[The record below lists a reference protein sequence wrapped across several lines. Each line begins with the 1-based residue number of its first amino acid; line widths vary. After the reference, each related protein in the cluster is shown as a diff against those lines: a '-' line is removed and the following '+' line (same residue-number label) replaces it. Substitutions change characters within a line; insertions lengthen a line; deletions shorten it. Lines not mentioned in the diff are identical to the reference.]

1 MNELEALR
9 FKNTEL
15 ASKLSELEKT
25 AIKLIRQT
33 SLSPDKSADTIIID
47 TETTGLDAM
56 WDELL
61 QVSIIDI
68 DGNELYNSYI
78 KPLHHQ
84 SWIEAEHVNHISP
97 QMVRYAPTIFD
108 EMPKINAILRSANTI
123 IGYNTSF
130 DLDFLY
136 VSGGISVN
144 DKNIVD
150 VMDDFAEEY
159 GEWDEQ
165 HDSYKWQKLSTAAD
179 HYGYD
184 WNSRPEGAH
193 NSLADCYATLFVYNK
208 MRESE
213 KINNPALVQA
223 ITDVFEERF
232 EREWT
237 DELPQSN
244 KIKR

>member
-15 ASKLSELEKT
+15 ASKLAELEKT

-61 QVSIIDI
+61 QVSIIDVE
-68 DGNELYNSYI
+68 GNELYNSYI

-84 SWIEAEHVNHISP
+84 SWVEAEAVNHITP
-97 QMVRYAPTIFD
+97 KMVAYAPTIYE
-108 EMPKINAILRSANTI
+108 EMPKINAILGNAKTI
-123 IGYNTSF
+123 IGYDTSF

-144 DKNIVD
+144 DKTVID
-150 VMDDFAEEY
+150 VMDEFAEEY
-159 GEWDEQ
+159 GEWDKQ
-165 HDSYKWQKLSTAAD
+165 HDSYKWQKLTTAAEY
-179 HYGYD
+179 YGYD
-184 WNSRPEGAH
+184 WNSRPGGAH
-193 NSLADCYATLFVYNK
+193 NSLADCYATLFVYDKIIHPEKPELIENK
-208 MRESE
+208 QLTDAIE
-213 KINNPALVQA
+213 K
-223 ITDVFEERF
+223 VFNERF
-232 EREWT
+232 EREW
-237 DELPQSN
+237 
-244 KIKR
+244 KK